1 MRIDGGSWLDGVAN
15 LGNCPTFGGQ
25 EVSLEVHLL
34 TGEHDL
40 YGREVDVGFV
50 ERLRDEQ
57 RFNDSEEL
65 VAQIHRDAEHAR
77 QILAETQDLS

>member
-1 MRIDGGSWLDGVAN
+1 MVGWGREFGECPR
-15 LGNCPTFGGQ
+15 LGDKKFL
-25 EVSLEVHLL
+25 LEVHLL